1 MSDLEKAF
9 ATIYKRI
16 HQDPFYFFFFF
27 LSYFTQNEPT
37 AKVKQAKLEELEKQL
52 KDIQQYLE
60 NK

>member
-1 MSDLEKAF
+1 MNDLEKAF
-9 ATIYKRI
+9 TAIYKRI
-16 HQDPFYFFFFF
+16 HQDPFYF

-37 AKVKQAKLEELEKQL
+37 AKAKQAKLEELEKQL

>member
-1 MSDLEKAF
+1 MNDLDKAF
-9 ATIYKRI
+9 SIIYKRI
-16 HQDPFYFFFFF
+16 HQDPFYF

-52 KDIQQYLE
+52 KDIQQHLE

>member
-1 MSDLEKAF
+1 MTDLEKAF
-9 ATIYKRI
+9 SIIYKRI
-16 HQDPFYFFFFF
+16 HQDPFYF

-37 AKVKQAKLEELEKQL
+37 AKVKQAKLENMERQL

>member
-16 HQDPFYFFFFF
+16 HQDPFYF

-37 AKVKQAKLEELEKQL
+37 AKVKQAKLEELERQL

>member
-1 MSDLEKAF
+1 MNNLEKAF
-9 ATIYKRI
+9 SIIYKRI
-16 HQDPFYFFFFF
+16 HQDPFYF

-37 AKVKQAKLEELEKQL
+37 AKIKQAKLEAMERQL

>member
-1 MSDLEKAF
+1 MNDLDKAF
-9 ATIYKRI
+9 TTIYKRI
-16 HQDPFYFFFFF
+16 HQDPFYF

>member
-1 MSDLEKAF
+1 MNDLEKAF
-9 ATIYKRI
+9 SIIYKRI
-16 HQDPFYFFFFF
+16 HQDTFYF